1 MKKKVRG
8 LALMSMTLAFIGV
21 LLSMTIAAFKI
32 PEFLNNTK
40 EAKAAQ
46 LTATVGALVSQY
58 KLEIGKYP
66 DTLKDLTKE
75 DGQYGPWIK
84 EVPRDPFDG
93 AKELQYKKSDKAY
106 AVYSVGKNGSSD
118 SAADSI
124 GGDDI
129 GFTGN

>member
-1 MKKKVRG
+1 MRKKLRG
-8 LALMSMTLAFIGV
+8 WALMSMMLAIIGTIFI
-21 LLSMTIAAFKI
+21 MAIALFKI
-32 PEFLNNTK
+32 PTLLDNSK

-46 LTATVGALVSQY
+46 LTATVGSLVSQY

-66 DTLKDLTKE
+66 DSLKDLTKE

-84 EVPRDPFDG
+84 EVPRDPFAG
-93 AKELQYKKSDKAY
+93 ANELQYKKSDKAY